1 MSQMQTNDQNLGS
14 KVSQTARGLKEAG
27 MEALGDAKSKV
38 TETVS
43 GVAAQAGEQL
53 SHTRDQIAD
62 QGERMADSLREAS
75 SRAEGSMQTR
85 VLDSMA
91 TGLSSVTDMLR
102 NADGTLMVSSVQR
115 FAQRN
120 PVLFAT
126 GAAVA
131 GLLIARA
138 IAGSSRNSADHDYTR
153 DDASDMFRHDR
164 DDDRSGKITGMA
176 GSSVGASPLAGGMG
190 SAPGSLP

>member
-1 MSQMQTNDQNLGS
+1 MSQMHTNDEDMAQ
-14 KVSQTARGLKEAG
+14 KAAQTARGLKDAG

-38 TETVS
+38 TQAVS
-43 GVAAQAGEQL
+43 GVAAQAGDHLAQ
-53 SHTRDQIAD
+53 TRDQIAD
-62 QGERMADSLREAS
+62 QGERMAESLRDAS
-75 SRAEGSMQTR
+75 SRADGSMQTR

-102 NADGTLMVSSVQR
+102 NADGTAMVSRVQR

-131 GLLIARA
+131 GLVIARA
-138 IAGSSRNSADHDYTR
+138 LAGGSSHASSHDDRDFDTASDRYSR
-153 DDASDMFRHDR
+153 DDAMS
-164 DDDRSGKITGMA
+164 SGQTGSYA
-176 GSSVGASPLAGGMG
+176 GSA